1 MGVTVEQH
9 HAFVDVEAGAGPGE
23 MVGLRSSGRLLNAL
37 RSSTSGLMYS
47 MNIPSSATTLR
58 KNSRSLWSSIRCRA
72 RPAQRGSMS
81 MPTRCVPRPKYERH
95 MSSDPPWNA
104 SISLIRGDLPRNSAK
119 GHTYSSKYCWYLW
132 IRRSRRHARKPSPTP
147 VISLAPARRYRSAG
161 FSSACCGA

>member
-58 KNSRSLWSSIRCRA
+58 KNSRSLWSSMRTSSETGAAGIYVDADEMRA
-72 RPAQRGSMS
+72 
-81 MPTRCVPRPKYERH
+81 PTEV
-95 MSSDPPWNA
+95 
-104 SISLIRGDLPRNSAK
+104 
-119 GHTYSSKYCWYLW
+119 
-132 IRRSRRHARKPSPTP
+132 
-147 VISLAPARRYRSAG
+147 
-161 FSSACCGA
+161 